1 MAGSQKQK
9 FLALLEILYRYTDED
24 HPLSAPRLIEMLAER
39 GIACE
44 RKAIYRD
51 IESLT
56 AFGFEIMQ
64 GVVNDEPVGEICE
77 KFRRS
82 EVKKKRFRFT
92 AEDARILVVDDV
104 KVKYPGFNIPN
115 EFVVG
120 YGLDYDQKYRNL
132 PYIGTVS
139 YIEVDE

>member
-44 RKAIYRD
+44 RKAVYRD

-56 AFGFEIMQ
+56 AFGFEIIKIDGHDFDDIEKAFNKFHKNHGSDKPTVILMKTTK
-64 GVVNDEPVGEICE
+64 GKGISFMEDDAGWHGKAPNDEQYAQGM
-77 KFRRS
+77 
-82 EVKKKRFRFT
+82 
-92 AEDARILVVDDV
+92 AELAAAR
-104 KVKYPGFNIPN
+104 K
-115 EFVVG
+115 
-120 YGLDYDQKYRNL
+120 Q
-132 PYIGTVS
+132 
-139 YIEVDE
+139 IEEA